1 MRSGSTTPLRSV
13 QGKWQKDDAYDEVSV
28 LQQKE
33 CVLETRTVVAFV
45 MRARVFWPELQGH
58 DFNIFSL
65 NMVLR
70 AHIDEPNDSGL
81 DRRRNS
87 HGRGTWLAAPWWL
100 WQGGTPTHTHTIEPL
115 DMHDSV
121 QHAPRRGGSESELGL
136 TRLNSLVIV
145 SEMQSQLETRSHTCA
160 RHTHT
165 SCAFGQR

>member
-1 MRSGSTTPLRSV
+1 MRSAKQRSTTPLRSV

-45 MRARVFWPELQGH
+45 MRARVFWPELQGD
-58 DFNIFSL
+58 DFNIFLL

-81 DRRRNS
+81 DHRRNS

-100 WQGGTPTHTHTIEPL
+100 WQGANP
-115 DMHDSV
+115 
-121 QHAPRRGGSESELGL
+121 HA
-136 TRLNSLVIV
+136 
-145 SEMQSQLETRSHTCA
+145 H
-160 RHTHT
+160 H
-165 SCAFGQR
+165 